1 MSIQRTGHYA
11 PPGPSSRMTDA
22 AADKA
27 TAPPPS
33 DRDAL
38 MKRLQDK
45 YQKLLDLARSTH
57 DGRTGWFP
65 GKSLSA
71 ARPAHAT
78 NTREQ
83 FEQAL
88 KDGANFLEG
97 DIRAELDPPHALEM
111 RHDPVSERGD
121 NLSLEEW
128 LAIGAASGRA
138 MKLDVKEPSRMPDVI
153 RTVRA
158 SGIDPQRVMFNLDF
172 NAMAKW
178 GPELRQVFPA
188 ATLALNPP
196 ASSSGKLDNRQVDEL
211 LRQAGKMGAPLTFVV
226 RYDKLTPEALSR
238 LQNVAPVS
246 VWNASNGPTVKD
258 ASALSAE
265 LRRQGIQG
273 VIDIRATPD
282 AKDKVFGALERAR
295 QEVLTRLFH

>member
-1 MSIQRTGHYA
+1 VRIKRTEPAA
-11 PPGPSSRMTDA
+11 PPAPSSRVTGTDA
-22 AADKA
+22 GHGLAA
-27 TAPPPS
+27 PPS

-45 YQKLLDLARSTH
+45 YQRLLDLARSTH

-65 GKSLSA
+65 GKPLSA

-128 LAIGAASGRA
+128 LTIGAISGRA
-138 MKLDVKEPSRMPDVI
+138 MKLDVKEPERMPDVI
-153 RTVRA
+153 RAVRA
-158 SGIDPQRVMFNLDF
+158 SGIDPQRVVLNLDF
-172 NAMAKW
+172 KAMAKW
-178 GPELRQVFPA
+178 GAELRRNFPA

-196 ASSSGKLDNRQVDEL
+196 AASSAKLGDRQVDEL
-211 LRQAGKMGAPLTFVV
+211 LRQASQLGAPLTFVV
-226 RYDKLTPEALSR
+226 RHDMLTPTALSR
-238 LQNVAPVS
+238 LQDVAPVS
-246 VWNASNGPTVKD
+246 VWNASDGPTVKD
-258 ASALSAE
+258 AKAISE
-265 LRRQGIQG
+265 RLRRQGIQG
-273 VIDIRATPD
+273 VIDIRPTPT
-282 AKDKVFGALERAR
+282 AKDKVLGALERAR